1 MKRFMLPVGTA
12 IFAVV
17 PGVAAAKPTT
27 PAHAKAYERAYH
39 QVSHELGRRAPG
51 RNLLKGGLKAH
62 RSVTDANTLASL
74 FVLERMLAPA
84 SSPVSPV
91 SPVSGSSAAT
101 SSSLV
106 GGSTAGAGTVPAC
119 ASESGTNYST
129 GSSNTNAS
137 SGATGRYQ
145 ILPSTAAA
153 YGCNMATAAG
163 QDACAQTIYQHQGAS
178 AWVGCGG

>member
-17 PGVAAAKPTT
+17 PGVAAAEPTT

-91 SPVSGSSAAT
+91 SGSSAAT

-106 GGSTAGAGTVPAC
+106 GGSTAGGHGPGLR
-119 ASESGTNYST
+119 E
-129 GSSNTNAS
+129 
-137 SGATGRYQ
+137 
-145 ILPSTAAA
+145 
-153 YGCNMATAAG
+153 
-163 QDACAQTIYQHQGAS
+163 
-178 AWVGCGG
+178 